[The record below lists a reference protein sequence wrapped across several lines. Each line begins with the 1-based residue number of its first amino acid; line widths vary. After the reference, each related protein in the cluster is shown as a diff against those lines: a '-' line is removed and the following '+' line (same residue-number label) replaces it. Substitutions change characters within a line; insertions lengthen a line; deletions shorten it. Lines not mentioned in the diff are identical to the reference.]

1 MATTESGQPSSPLV
15 LVCGED
21 DFSVKQ
27 RAREIF
33 NAWCQQTCSM
43 DQEMI
48 DAAVSNSGDALK
60 ALNRLWN
67 GLQSLPFFG
76 GPKLLWFKDCSFLG
90 DDRTAESQAVTENLA
105 ALAAEL
111 KKLDFAKTNVKLL
124 ISAGKVDKR
133 KTFYK
138 TIEKNG
144 HLEVFNGLSLA
155 DRGWFSQAETWAL
168 NRIRSQHK
176 EITDEALS
184 RLVSDVGPNLR
195 LLSQEIEKV
204 VVFSGERNPIE
215 TRDIEAVVTRQ
226 KQAQAF
232 ALGEALGDRDLPRL
246 LLALD
251 DELWEIRTDSQRSEI
266 GLLYGLISKIRVL
279 LLLKEM
285 IRKGWIKAQTDYAR
299 FKAQLDK
306 LPADWM
312 PSDKRINPQ
321 AMHPFVLFKAL
332 PQTARYSADEL
343 VAAMEQLLECNIL
356 LITTS
361 TDPALVLQR
370 ALMAIVQRSAD
381 AAHPPSQAAPV
392 RP

>member
-1 MATTESGQPSSPLV
+1 MATTESGQSDSPLV
-15 LVCGED
+15 LLCGED

-27 RAREIF
+27 HAKALF
-33 NAWCQQTCSM
+33 SDWCRRTGSM
-43 DQEMI
+43 DQEII

-60 ALNRLWN
+60 TLNRLWN

-111 KKLDFAKTNVKLL
+111 KKFDFAGVRLL

-138 TIEKNG
+138 TIEKIG
-144 HLEVFNGLSLA
+144 RVELFSGLSIS
-155 DRGWFSQAETWAL
+155 DRDWVAQAETWAL
-168 NRIRSQHK
+168 KRIQSQEK
-176 EITDEALS
+176 DISDEALS
-184 RLVSDVGPNLR
+184 RLVTDVGPNLR
-195 LLSQEIEKV
+195 LLAQEIEKV
-204 VVFSGERNPIE
+204 VVFSGDRPRIE
-215 TRDIEAVVTRQ
+215 VSDIDAVVTRQ

-246 LLALD
+246 LQALD

-266 GLLYGLISKIRVL
+266 GLLYGLIAKIRVL

-285 IRKGWIKAQTDYAR
+285 IRKGWIKAQSDYGR
-299 FKAQLDK
+299 FKAQLEK
-306 LPADWM
+306 IPVDWM
-312 PSDKRINPQ
+312 PADKRINPQ

-332 PQTARYSADEL
+332 PQTARYSTDEL
-343 VAAMEQLLECNIL
+343 IAAMERLLECNAR
-356 LITTS
+356 LISTS
-361 TDPALVLQR
+361 TDPALVLQQ
-370 ALMAIVQRSAD
+370 ALLAIVQRATDSA
-381 AAHPPSQAAPV
+381 PPSRPASSV
-392 RP
+392 RSS